1 MSNYLKLSKSYVSN
15 DFLKNP
21 NLNMLGPDLVRNGN
35 FESDA
40 DWIIS
45 ASTNWQIVDG
55 KAVSDGGS
63 GSFRQESLF
72 TVGKVYSVTI
82 TVSDYVGGTLK
93 VGVGSGPRYSITGN
107 GTYTFTETAQP
118 NVSFYILSTSFEGAV
133 EKVSARETGQVEFVD
148 NGGFY
153 GVGNDTDVTTLSG
166 WSIASSSYPATSTDI
181 VGGKLVIVSS
191 GIYQGAGYDLTGIPD
206 GEEVNLKIGSVTG
219 NNGNGALYLN
229 GTGVDIPTESGSVDY
244 TFIKQS
250 VNTKLLF
257 RAGFNTAGT
266 TTYDDI
272 SIQPTNVFAYGWRRN
287 LPNENGNGVKFEEG
301 KLSLTD
307 GFSKLIGDVKNTYL
321 TTNTEFI
328 LKYDVLSAEGGEGF
342 RVYSGVW
349 LFPDV
354 SIGSNEFR
362 YINQV
367 GSNGLFTG
375 NYGSNGEITF
385 DSMSLQEAKNQP
397 KLIGISEVST
407 VSTPDNETVIISNRY
422 TEGADQ
428 VTITYE
434 PKEGFSR
441 VDVKNYFQDRIIEA
455 ANSNN
460 TVKVFDIN
468 PPVLIKDIISS

>member
-1 MSNYLKLSKSYVSN
+1 MSDYLKLSKSYVSN

-35 FESDA
+35 FESNA
-40 DWIIS
+40 DWIIVG
-45 ASTNWQIVDG
+45 APNWQIVDG

-63 GSFRQESLF
+63 GSFRQEGLF
-72 TVGKVYSVTI
+72 TIGKVYSVTI
-82 TVSDYVGGTLK
+82 TVSDYVGGTLN
-93 VGVGSGPRYSITGN
+93 VRVGSGPKHPITGN
-107 GTYTFTETAQP
+107 GTYTFTETAQL
-118 NVSFYILSTSFEGAV
+118 NVSFYIQSVSFEGAV
-133 EKVSARETGQVEFVD
+133 EKVSARETGQIEFVD

-153 GVGNDTDVTTLSG
+153 GVADDTDVTTLSG
-166 WSIASSSYPATSTDI
+166 WSIASSGYPATSTN
-181 VGGKLVIVSS
+181 VVNGKLVIVSG
-191 GIYQGAGYDLTGIPD
+191 GIYEGAGYDLTGIPN
-206 GEEVNLKIGSVTG
+206 GEEVNIKIESVTG
-219 NNGNGALYLN
+219 DNGNGALFLN
-229 GTGVDIPTESGSVDY
+229 GTSVDIPTDSGSVDY

-250 VNTKLLF
+250 VNTKLMF

-266 TTYDDI
+266 TTYDNI
-272 SIQPTNVFAYGWRRN
+272 SIQPTNVFAYGWRRDS
-287 LPNENGNGVKFEEG
+287 PNENGNNIKFEEG
-301 KLSLTD
+301 KLSLT
-307 GFSKLIGDVKNTYL
+307 GSFSKLIGEVENTYL
-321 TTNTEFI
+321 TTNTEVV
-328 LKYDVLSAEGGEGF
+328 LKYNVLSADDGVGF
-342 RVYSGVW
+342 RVYSGDW

-367 GSNGLFTG
+367 GSQGLFTG
-375 NYGSNGEITF
+375 NIGSNGEITF
-385 DSMSLQEAKNQP
+385 DSISFQEVKNQP

-434 PKEGFSR
+434 PKEGVSR

>member
-35 FESDA
+35 FDSDA

-45 ASTNWQIVDG
+45 GTTNWQIVDG

-93 VGVGSGPRYSITGN
+93 VGVGSGPKYPITGN
-107 GTYTFTETAQP
+107 GTYTFTETAQG
-118 NVSFYILSTSFEGAV
+118 NVSFYIYSTSFEGAV
-133 EKVSARETGQVEFVD
+133 EKVSARETGQVEFVY

-153 GVGNDTDVTTLSG
+153 SVGNNVDVTTLSG
-166 WSIASSSYPATSTDI
+166 WSIASSGYPATSTNI
-181 VGGKLVIVSS
+181 VDGKLVIVSG
-191 GIYQGAGYDLTGIPD
+191 GIYEGAAYDLTGIPN

-219 NNGNGALYLN
+219 DNGNGALFLN
-229 GTGVDIPTESGSVDY
+229 GTSVDIPTESGSVDY

-250 VNTKLLF
+250 VNTKLMF

-266 TTYDDI
+266 TTYDNI
-272 SIQPTNVFAYGWRRN
+272 SIQPTNVFAYGFRRN
-287 LPNENGNGVKFEEG
+287 SPGENGNGVKFEEG

-307 GFSKLIGDVKNTYL
+307 GFSKLIGDVENTYL

-328 LKYDVLSAEGGEGF
+328 LKYDVLSVDDGVGF
-342 RVYSGVW
+342 RVYSGDW
-349 LFPDV
+349 LSPDV

-362 YINQV
+362 YINQI

-375 NYGSNGEITF
+375 NHGSNGGITF

-434 PKEGFSR
+434 PKEGVSR